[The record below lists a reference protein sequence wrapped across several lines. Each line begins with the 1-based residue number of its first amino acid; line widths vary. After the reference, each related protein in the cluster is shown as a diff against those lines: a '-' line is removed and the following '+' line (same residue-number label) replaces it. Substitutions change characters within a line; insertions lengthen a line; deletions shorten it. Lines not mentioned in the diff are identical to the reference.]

1 MTAPVQITPAQQR
14 PTDAEIKAKA
24 QRYDVAKHALQGLL
38 AASPTATQ
46 HTTNAEQ
53 YASRAVRY
61 ADALI
66 EALNRTTEEA
76 IHARRPR

>member
-1 MTAPVQITPAQQR
+1 MNAKAQLAPAPSR
-14 PTDAEIKAKA
+14 PTDEEITKKG

-38 AASPTATQ
+38 ASSPTATQ
-46 HTTNAEQ
+46 TTTNAEQ